1 MRGGNYPLPP
11 GRPHTLAVEPF
22 MALVGFGLPLRS
34 WYRHGFIATCTRLG
48 GEVVAGAGQWQWH
61 TRAQRNTTRTSR
73 DMPPRA
79 LSRLAYRHHGLRN
92 LTRRGHT
99 ALPPWCVTVCQ
110 LLWPLGLVC
119 WIEEDVSCLAA
130 HTGRHLVRVHGPP
143 LHGTVSCTH
152 GRVLPK
158 HSHGRAVCGV
168 RAVRGCGRATC
179 VWLGDLSFKIWML
192 PDASLR

>member
-1 MRGGNYPLPP
+1 MGLLRRVHGW
-11 GRPHTLAVEPF
+11 VERYWQV
-22 MALVGFGLPLRS
+22 LV
-34 WYRHGFIATCTRLG
+34 
-48 GEVVAGAGQWQWH
+48 QWQWH

-79 LSRLAYRHHGLRN
+79 LSRLAYRHHGLWN
-92 LTRRGHT
+92 LTRRGRT

-152 GRVLPK
+152 GRGLPK

-168 RAVRGCGRATC
+168 RAVGVVVERDVCGWA
-179 VWLGDLSFKIWML
+179 I
-192 PDASLR
+192 